1 MQPLPASAARNGFWF
16 QSAAVLSLLAGFV
29 HIIAAPPYFDIWVG
43 YGLFFALAITAQMTL
58 AVVLW
63 VSATVWMDGPRP
75 GWLWAGILGNGLIVA
90 LWLYTRTVGIPPFGP
105 QAGLVLPV
113 GALDLIS
120 AVAEVGLIVSLLLA
134 RRETRRGFLTAS
146 NE

>member
-1 MQPLPASAARNGFWF
+1 MQPLPASAARHDFWL
-16 QSAAVLSLLAGFV
+16 QSAAVLSLVAGMI
-29 HIIAAPPYFDIWVG
+29 HILAAPPYFDIWVG

-63 VSATVWMDGPRP
+63 VSATVWDARPRP

-90 LWLYTRTVGIPPFGP
+90 LWLYTRTLGIPPLGP

-113 GALDLIS
+113 GTLDLLS
-120 AVAEVGLIVSLLLA
+120 VVAEAGIILCLLA
-134 RRETRRGFLTAS
+134 AARRTDLPA
-146 NE
+146 

>member
-1 MQPLPASAARNGFWF
+1 MQPLPASAARNGFWL
-16 QSAAVLSLLAGFV
+16 QSAAILSLVAGLI
-29 HIIAAPPYFDIWVG
+29 HILAAPPYFDIWVG

-63 VSATVWMDGPRP
+63 VYATVWDDRPRP

-90 LWLYTRTVGIPPFGP
+90 LWLFTRTLGIPPIGP

-120 AVAEVGLIVSLLLA
+120 VVSEVGIILSLLLA
-134 RRETRRGFLTAS
+134 RRATTSPA
-146 NE
+146 

>member
-1 MQPLPASAARNGFWF
+1 MQPLPASAARHDFWL
-16 QSAAVLSLLAGFV
+16 QSAAVLSLAAGLV
-29 HIIAAPPYFDIWVG
+29 HILAAPPYFDIWVG

-63 VSATVWMDGPRP
+63 VYATVWDDRPRP

-90 LWLYTRTVGIPPFGP
+90 LWLYTRTLGIPPIGP

-113 GALDLIS
+113 GALDLLS
-120 AVAEVGLIVSLLLA
+120 VVAEIGIILSLLVAA
-134 RRETRRGFLTAS
+134 RRADLPA
-146 NE
+146 